1 MFLADALRNE
11 NVLLVIHQFGHI
23 ETDPVFIE
31 DPKDFFNEGFYP
43 FRAAT
48 GNFIEKMAEN

>member
-48 GNFIEKMAEN
+48 GNFIEEMAEN